1 MSRDRSP
8 RTSSAGSA
16 RRLWTDRGGVSAI
29 EFSFIFPLLIML
41 CLGCVAAVNGVILQR
56 KVSQIAGTMANLV
69 TQNVSISSS
78 TMSTYFG
85 ASTLIAAPYS
95 STPLTIVVSCISIDS
110 SGSATVSWSTNLN
123 GSARSVG
130 SSVTLP
136 TAINVA
142 STSLI
147 MSEVTYLY
155 TPTVGTNIIG
165 SVTLSKTM
173 YMSPRLS
180 STITYSS

>member
-1 MSRDRSP
+1 MNHDRNSRSIC
-8 RTSSAGSA
+8 AGSG
-16 RRLWTDRGGVSAI
+16 RRLWADRSGVSAI
-29 EFSFIFPLLIML
+29 EFSFICPLLIML

-69 TQNVSISSS
+69 TQNVSVSSS

-95 STPLTIVVSCISIDS
+95 SSPLTIVISCISIDS
-110 SGSATVSWSTNLN
+110 SGNATVSWSTNFN

-147 MSEVTYLY
+147 MSEVTYRY
-155 TPTVGTNIIG
+155 TPSVGTNIIG
-165 SVTLSKTM
+165 AVTLSKTM

-180 STITYSS
+180 STVSYSS